1 MAKSKGMGIKRKV
14 FLGCIVLG
22 MILFLSSL
30 SSVYEFSKMNDY
42 VSEEIAE
49 NIASIDS
56 ARKLLEVAESQN
68 AALMSAID
76 GDYKSLDSLDNNAFS
91 AALSR
96 AGETF
101 LTQDEKSAADS
112 VMYAFSAYMQVA
124 GEAQDVWMY
133 DTYFRRDWFFNR
145 LQPVY
150 LKFRD
155 YIIKLTEVCED
166 SLITNSQSLQ
176 DAFHRSI
183 MPPMISLILGL
194 LLVLLF
200 NYYLNYYV
208 INPVLKVT
216 KGIKGYRQFGK
227 KYDVRIDSND
237 EIAELNENVR
247 DVIDLNQSYRNQFE
261 SQEK

>member
-30 SSVYEFSKMNDY
+30 SSVYEFGKMNDY

-49 NIASIDS
+49 NIGSINS
-56 ARKLLEVAESQN
+56 ARELLAVAESQN
-68 AALMSAID
+68 VALMSAID

-91 AALSR
+91 AALAR
-96 AGETF
+96 AGEAFVTP
-101 LTQDEKSAADS
+101 DEKAAADS
-112 VMYAFSAYMQVA
+112 VKYAYSAYMQVA
-124 GEAQDVWMY
+124 GEAQEIWMY
-133 DTYFRRDWFFNR
+133 DSYMRRDWFFNR

-150 LKFRD
+150 MKFRD
-155 YIIKLTEVCED
+155 YIINLTEVCED
-166 SLITNSQSLQ
+166 SLIANSQSLQ

-216 KGIKGYRQFGK
+216 KGIRGYRLFGK

-237 EIAELNENVR
+237 EIAELNDTVR
-247 DVIDLNQSYRNQFE
+247 DVIDLNESYRIQSQNQ
-261 SQEK
+261 SK